1 MLEYFMTN
9 RISEFFLLHQSIF
22 TTNNLTCKPE
32 ADIESAVAMA
42 TLQILPSCMNFSD
55 RKLFK
60 TQLKWRIFASQI
72 YLWEVVVGEAWLLFI
87 KKVFFHIFKHTS
99 SMQKLFRIRAA
110 LKNVN
115 ICYLSSNFFAR

>member
-60 TQLKWRIFASQI
+60 TQLSMAYFCFSNIFMGGGGGGGVA
-72 YLWEVVVGEAWLLFI
+72 VVYQEGF
-87 KKVFFHIFKHTS
+87 
-99 SMQKLFRIRAA
+99 
-110 LKNVN
+110 
-115 ICYLSSNFFAR
+115 LSYF